1 MRVFLKFA
9 KKGLAR
15 SEERVMKF
23 SVLASGSTGNSF
35 FIESKNSKLLVDAGL
50 SGKQIEKLLEEVG
63 VNAADLDAILIT
75 HEHSDHIKG
84 VGVLARRYQ
93 LPIYANSKTWEQ
105 LERQLGQIAEDQR
118 LIMEVGETV
127 EFGNIKVES
136 YGLSHDA
143 AEPMGF
149 CFYEGEAKVS
159 LTTDLGYVSQR
170 IKDTVRDSDAYIFES
185 NHDVEMLRMGSYP
198 WNTKRRILSDVGHL
212 SNDAAGEALGD
223 ILAGKGETVYLAH
236 LSKENNMTELA
247 RLTVKNI
254 LEEYGFYEGEDI
266 HLMDTSPVHP
276 TAVQEIVRKGSGMT
290 GNNGK

>member
-1 MRVFLKFA
+1 
-9 KKGLAR
+9 
-15 SEERVMKF
+15 MKF

-35 FIESKNSKLLVDAGL
+35 YIEGKSGKVLVDAGL
-50 SGKQIEKLLEEVG
+50 SGKQVEKLLTEVG
-63 VNAADLDAILIT
+63 ADASELDAILIT

-93 LPIYANSKTWEQ
+93 LPVYANAKTWEQ
-105 LERQLGQIAEDQR
+105 LDRQLGTLAEDQR
-118 LIMEVGETV
+118 KLMEAGETID
-127 EFGNIKVES
+127 FGTMKVES
-136 YGLSHDA
+136 YGISHDA

-149 CFYEGEAKVS
+149 CFHEEDAKVS

-170 IKDTVRDSDAYIFES
+170 IKDTVRGSDAYIFEA

-212 SNDAAGEALGD
+212 SNDTAGEALTE
-223 ILAGKGETVYLAH
+223 ILEGKGETVYLAH

-254 LEEYGFYEGEDI
+254 LEESGLHDGT
-266 HLMDTSPVHP
+266 HVQLKDTSPIHP
-276 TAVQEIVRKGSGMT
+276 TAMQEIIRK
-290 GNNGK
+290 